1 MPAGTIRGTPWTALE
16 VEATVA
22 DYLHMLTQELAG
34 QTYSKTAHRRALL
47 QKLEQRTHA
56 AVELKHQ
63 NISAVLEEL
72 GCPWIEGYKPRRNY
86 QALLFDVVKR
96 RIDNDLMFDR
106 VACEASELSATA
118 PLVPD
123 FAAVMVEAPSRRNV
137 AREQKAT
144 YLPQDRAIKRDYFA
158 LEARNRSL
166 GLAGEEFIVA
176 YERARLHAVGEQRLG
191 DRVEHV
197 AATRGDGLGY
207 DILSFE
213 SNGKERFIEVKTTAF
228 ARETPFYVSRSE
240 VAFSKDFAT
249 QYYLYRVFD
258 FRRMPRMFNLTG
270 NLSERCVLDPITFRA
285 SF

>member
-1 MPAGTIRGTPWTALE
+1 MPGDTTRGASWTDLE

-47 QKLEQRTHA
+47 QKLENRTNA

-63 NISAVLEEL
+63 NISAALEEL

-96 RIDNDLMFDR
+96 RIDNDPMFDR
-106 VACEASELSATA
+106 VAREASELSATA
-118 PLVPD
+118 PLVRD
-123 FAAVMVEAPSRRNV
+123 LIGVMVEAPSRSNA
-137 AREQKAT
+137 ARERKGT
-144 YLPQDRAIKRDYFA
+144 YLPQDRAVKRDYFA

-191 DRVEHV
+191 DKVEHV
-197 AATRGDGLGY
+197 AAAKGDGLGY
-207 DILSFE
+207 DILSFD

-240 VAFSKDFAT
+240 VAFSKDFAA
-249 QYYLYRVFD
+249 QFYLYRVFD
-258 FRRMPRMFNLTG
+258 FRRAPRMFNLAG
-270 NLSERCVLDPITFRA
+270 NLSRHCVLDPITFRA